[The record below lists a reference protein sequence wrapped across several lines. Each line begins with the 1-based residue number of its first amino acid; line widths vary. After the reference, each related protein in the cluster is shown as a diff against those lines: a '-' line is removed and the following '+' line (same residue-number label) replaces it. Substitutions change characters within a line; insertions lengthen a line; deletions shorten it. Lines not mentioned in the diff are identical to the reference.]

1 LEGTLEV
8 HVAEIGV
15 IETQAN
21 VEPQSAAQLNNPL
34 IATASTADTLNQN
47 MAVFDRA
54 WLPDLAR
61 EQMIDWKL
69 DWKLD
74 QKLANDPAI
83 WQRESA
89 PANFPQSIDAEMVWT
104 GAEFQGTPDRYRI
117 ELQEQHV
124 RELEDAAA
132 EVEGKSLNLPA

>member
-1 LEGTLEV
+1 MLSLN
-8 HVAEIGV
+8 
-15 IETQAN
+15 Q
-21 VEPQSAAQLNNPL
+21 PAQLNNPL
-34 IATASTADTLNQN
+34 IATTSTADALNRN
-47 MAVFDRA
+47 MAMLDRA

-61 EQMIDWKL
+61 EQMIGWKL

-74 QKLANDPAI
+74 QKLANGAAI

-104 GAEFQGTPDRYRI
+104 GAEFQGTPDLYRI

-124 RELEDAAA
+124 GELENAAA
-132 EVEGKSLNLPA
+132 EVEGKSPNLPA

>member
-1 LEGTLEV
+1 
-8 HVAEIGV
+8 
-15 IETQAN
+15 
-21 VEPQSAAQLNNPL
+21 
-34 IATASTADTLNQN
+34 

-104 GAEFQGTPDRYRI
+104 GAEFQGTPDMYRI
-117 ELQEQHV
+117 ELQKQHV
-124 RELEDAAA
+124 GELEDAAA
-132 EVEGKSLNLPA
+132 EVEGKSLNLPAWC